1 MQAKHQIDTLPSR
14 GWLAGVVLM
23 VVVGLV
29 VLEVL
34 LAAVPLAVVAVTQW

>member
-23 VVVGLV
+23 VVGLV

-34 LAAVPLAVVAVTQW
+34 LAVVPLAVVAVTQW